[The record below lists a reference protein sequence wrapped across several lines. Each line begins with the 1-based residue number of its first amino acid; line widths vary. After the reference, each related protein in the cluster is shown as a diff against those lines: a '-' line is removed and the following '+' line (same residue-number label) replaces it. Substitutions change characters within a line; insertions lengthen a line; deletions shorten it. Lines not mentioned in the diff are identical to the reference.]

1 MQKNGAK
8 LTVFFEE
15 PFWVG
20 LYQRW
25 SGPKLEVAK
34 ITFGAEPKDGEV
46 YQFLLEHWKWLS
58 FSPPVEQE
66 IPEERRVN
74 PKRARR
80 ESSER
85 SFPPGR
91 GRNPSRPWPC
101 SGRQPKRP
109 AKRTPAS
116 ARSGNGRRNSKYASE
131 SERKSTAADKEA
143 PPLFQGFLEGKAGLF
158 AM

>member
-1 MQKNGAK
+1 M
-8 LTVFFEE
+8 FFEE

-80 ESSER
+80 EIQRKELSAR
-85 SFPPGR
+85 PGDEIPA
-91 GRNPSRPWPC
+91 GLGPAAGGSQ
-101 SGRQPKRP
+101 SVP

>member
-1 MQKNGAK
+1 M
-8 LTVFFEE
+8 FFEE

-46 YQFLLEHWKWLS
+46 YQFLLEHWKRLS

-80 ESSER
+80 EIQRKELSARPGTKSQQALALQRETAKASRQEDARQRKER
-85 SFPPGR
+85 EREEKFQIRQRKRKEKHR
-91 GRNPSRPWPC
+91 GR
-101 SGRQPKRP
+101 
-109 AKRTPAS
+109 
-116 ARSGNGRRNSKYASE
+116 
-131 SERKSTAADKEA
+131 
-143 PPLFQGFLEGKAGLF
+143 
-158 AM
+158 

>member
-1 MQKNGAK
+1 MRKNGAK

-46 YQFLLEHWKWLS
+46 YQFLLEHWKRLS

-66 IPEERRVN
+66 IPDSLIQAVV
-74 PKRARR
+74 
-80 ESSER
+80 ESCGEY
-85 SFPPGR
+85 
-91 GRNPSRPWPC
+91 
-101 SGRQPKRP
+101 KVT
-109 AKRTPAS
+109 KI
-116 ARSGNGRRNSKYASE
+116 
-131 SERKSTAADKEA
+131 D
-143 PPLFQGFLEGKAGLF
+143 
-158 AM
+158 

>member
-46 YQFLLEHWKWLS
+46 YQFLLEHWKRLS
-58 FSPPVEQE
+58 FSPKELSARPGTKSQQALALQREAAKASCQE
-66 IPEERRVN
+66 DARQRKERERQEKFQIRQR
-74 PKRARR
+74 KRK
-80 ESSER
+80 EKH
-85 SFPPGR
+85 R
-91 GRNPSRPWPC
+91 GR
-101 SGRQPKRP
+101 
-109 AKRTPAS
+109 
-116 ARSGNGRRNSKYASE
+116 
-131 SERKSTAADKEA
+131 
-143 PPLFQGFLEGKAGLF
+143 
-158 AM
+158 

>member
-25 SGPKLEVAK
+25 SSPKLEVAK

-58 FSPPVEQE
+58 SSPPVEQE

-80 ESSER
+80 EIQRKELSARPGTKSQQALALQREAAKASRQEDARQRKER
-85 SFPPGR
+85 ERQEKFQIRQRKRKEKHR
-91 GRNPSRPWPC
+91 GR
-101 SGRQPKRP
+101 
-109 AKRTPAS
+109 
-116 ARSGNGRRNSKYASE
+116 
-131 SERKSTAADKEA
+131 
-143 PPLFQGFLEGKAGLF
+143 
-158 AM
+158 

>member
-46 YQFLLEHWKWLS
+46 YQFLSLIH
-58 FSPPVEQE
+58 
-66 IPEERRVN
+66 I
-74 PKRARR
+74 
-80 ESSER
+80 
-85 SFPPGR
+85 
-91 GRNPSRPWPC
+91 
-101 SGRQPKRP
+101 
-109 AKRTPAS
+109 
-116 ARSGNGRRNSKYASE
+116 
-131 SERKSTAADKEA
+131 
-143 PPLFQGFLEGKAGLF
+143 
-158 AM
+158 

>member
-46 YQFLLEHWKWLS
+46 YQFLLEHWKRLS

-66 IPEERRVN
+66 IPDSLIQAVV
-74 PKRARR
+74 
-80 ESSER
+80 ESCGEY
-85 SFPPGR
+85 
-91 GRNPSRPWPC
+91 
-101 SGRQPKRP
+101 KVT
-109 AKRTPAS
+109 KI
-116 ARSGNGRRNSKYASE
+116 
-131 SERKSTAADKEA
+131 D
-143 PPLFQGFLEGKAGLF
+143 
-158 AM
+158 